1 MKKLIYILFLLS
13 SSIVFAQEDSTIVEN
28 PVRKPVLGPWHT
40 GTFID
45 QQTTYTTRKNHL
57 ELEIHHRFTAV
68 DNGITDLF
76 GFYGAS
82 NIRLGLNY
90 GITDNLM
97 IGFGSEKDKKMQQFL
112 VKYRFLDQSKDGVI
126 PVSVALFASTC
137 INTREQDY
145 FGLDYSFSNRM
156 SYYTQLIISR
166 KWTPNFSTMI
176 GAGYAHIN
184 KVESTRVET
193 EDSVSET
200 VTYYPKYYND
210 AIGLSFSARY
220 KIGGKFNIVAQYE
233 QPFAIGKKSGNGHG
247 SHSEHPKPIEAKPGL
262 ALGFEITTLTHSF
275 QMFASSYRGIIPQNN
290 LIMNNFDF
298 TEKSGI
304 MLGFN
309 VVVKF

>member
-1 MKKLIYILFLLS
+1 
-13 SSIVFAQEDSTIVEN
+13 
-28 PVRKPVLGPWHT
+28 
-40 GTFID
+40 
-45 QQTTYTTRKNHL
+45 
-57 ELEIHHRFTAV
+57 
-68 DNGITDLF
+68 
-76 GFYGAS
+76 
-82 NIRLGLNY
+82 
-90 GITDNLM
+90 
-97 IGFGSEKDKKMQQFL
+97 
-112 VKYRFLDQSKDGVI
+112 
-126 PVSVALFASTC
+126 
-137 INTREQDY
+137 
-145 FGLDYSFSNRM
+145 
-156 SYYTQLIISR
+156 
-166 KWTPNFSTMI
+166 MI

-233 QPFAIGKKSGNGHG
+233 QPFAIGKKVGNGHG

-290 LIMNNFDF
+290 LIMNNSDF